1 MNDHSPSQENGFR
14 VRGAQQ
20 TRIDAF
26 VDAAFAF
33 AVTLLIVS
41 VGHVPST
48 VPDLILAMRG
58 VPAFSA
64 SFLLLARFWLTHR
77 HWSRCYGLED
87 GPSVRLS
94 LALVFVVLIYVY
106 PLRMVANMT
115 LAMLSGGA
123 LAEQSIEIHTVA
135 DLASLYVAFA
145 AGYGAVV
152 IIFTLLYRH
161 ALACAD
167 ALQLTASERVRTRS
181 SAERYT
187 ALAAVALLSLV
198 LALLL
203 PPAHAPMLIYWA
215 PGMVYALIY
224 PATLLIERREKAA
237 LAAIRPTRSA

>member
-1 MNDHSPSQENGFR
+1 MNAADLPQEPGFR
-14 VRGAQQ
+14 ARGAQQ

-48 VPDLILAMRG
+48 VPDLIQAMRG

-64 SFLLLARFWLTHR
+64 SFLLLARFWLSHR

-94 LALVFVVLIYVY
+94 LALVFVVLVYVY

-115 LAMLSGGA
+115 FAMLSGGA
-123 LAEQSIEIHTVA
+123 LAEQSVELHSVA
-135 DLASLYVAFA
+135 DLRSLYIAFA

-161 ALACAD
+161 AFARAD
-167 ALQLTASERVRTRS
+167 VLNLTASERVRTRY
-181 SAERYT
+181 SAERYF
-187 ALAAVALLSLV
+187 ALAGVALLSLL

-203 PPAHAPMLIYWA
+203 PEGYASRLIYWL
-215 PGMVYALIY
+215 PGMVYSLIY
-224 PATLLIERREKAA
+224 PATALIARREKAA
-237 LAAIRPTRSA
+237 LTALGAAPAA

>member
-1 MNDHSPSQENGFR
+1 MNEADLSQEHGFR
-14 VRGAQQ
+14 LRGAQQ

-48 VPDLILAMRG
+48 VPDLIQAMRG

-123 LAEQSIEIHTVA
+123 LAEQSIEIQTLA
-135 DLASLYVAFA
+135 DLRSLYVAFA
-145 AGYGAVV
+145 TGYGAVV

-167 ALQLTASERVRTRS
+167 TLQLTASERVRTRS
-181 SAERYT
+181 MAERYF
-187 ALAAVALLSLV
+187 ALAGIALLSLA

-203 PPAHAPMLIYWA
+203 PPGHASMLIYWS
-215 PGMVYALIY
+215 PGMVYSLIY
-224 PATLLIERREKAA
+224 PATLLIARREKAA
-237 LAAIRPTRSA
+237 LAAIPPARRA

>member
-1 MNDHSPSQENGFR
+1 MNEADLSQEHDFR
-14 VRGAQQ
+14 MRGAQP

-48 VPDLILAMRG
+48 VPDLIQAMRG
-58 VPAFSA
+58 VPAFLA
-64 SFLLLARFWLTHR
+64 SFLLLARFWLSHR

-123 LAEQSIEIHTVA
+123 LAEQSIEIHTLA
-135 DLASLYVAFA
+135 DLRMLYLAFA
-145 AGYGAVV
+145 SGYGAVV
-152 IIFTLLYRH
+152 IIFALLYRH
-161 ALACAD
+161 ALARAD
-167 ALQLTASERVRTRS
+167 ALQLTTSERVRTRS
-181 SAERYT
+181 MIERYL
-187 ALAAVALLSLV
+187 ALACVALLSLI
-198 LALLL
+198 LAILL
-203 PPAHAPMLIYWA
+203 PAGHSMPIYWA

-224 PATLLIERREKAA
+224 PATLLIERRERAA
-237 LAAIRPTRSA
+237 LAAVARAGHP

>member
-1 MNDHSPSQENGFR
+1 MNEADLSQEHGFR
-14 VRGAQQ
+14 LRGAQQ

-48 VPDLILAMRG
+48 VPDLIQAMRG

-115 LAMLSGGA
+115 LAVLSGGA
-123 LAEQSIEIHTVA
+123 LAEQSIEIHSIA
-135 DLASLYVAFA
+135 DLTSLYVVFA

-152 IIFTLLYRH
+152 IIFSLLYRH
-161 ALACAD
+161 ALACAQ
-167 ALQLTASERVRTRS
+167 ALHLTASECVRARS
-181 SAERYT
+181 TAERYA
-187 ALAAVALLSLV
+187 ALAAIALLSLT

-203 PPAHAPMLIYWA
+203 PAAHARTLIYWL

-224 PATLLIERREKAA
+224 PATMLVARREKAA
-237 LAAIRPTRSA
+237 LAVITATRGA